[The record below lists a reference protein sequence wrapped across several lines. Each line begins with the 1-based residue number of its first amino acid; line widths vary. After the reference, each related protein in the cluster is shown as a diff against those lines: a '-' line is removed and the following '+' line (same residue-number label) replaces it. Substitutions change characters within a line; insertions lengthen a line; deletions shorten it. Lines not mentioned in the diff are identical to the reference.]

1 MMMDELYGGGYGGGG
16 GGYGAAGATIGGGGY
31 LTTTEPQE
39 SQPSRANQRARSVLD
54 SIRTLAGARTSP
66 PPAANTLTLH
76 VLKSDV
82 DDFAQGKITL
92 AEFKRRVKVLK
103 Y

>member
-1 MMMDELYGGGYGGGG
+1 MMIDEQYGGYAGGG
-16 GGYGAAGATIGGGGY
+16 GGYGAAGGEIGGGWGV
-31 LTTTEPQE
+31 TTTQPLEA
-39 SQPSRANQRARSVLD
+39 QPSSANRRDRSVLD
-54 SIRTLAGARTSP
+54 RIRTLAGARTSP

-82 DDFAQGKITL
+82 DDFAQGKIPL
-92 AEFKRRVKVLK
+92 EEFKRRVKVLK